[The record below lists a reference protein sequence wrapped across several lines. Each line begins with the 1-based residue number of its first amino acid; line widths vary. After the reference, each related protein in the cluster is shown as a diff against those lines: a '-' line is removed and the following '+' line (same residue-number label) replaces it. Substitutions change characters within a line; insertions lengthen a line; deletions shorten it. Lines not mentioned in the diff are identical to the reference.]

1 MKIWFLTTEYP
12 PYYGGGIG
20 TYMQHAAQMFAGA
33 GHEVT
38 VFVPGLERTEEL
50 QSARLRLLRF
60 RSGVN
65 DLESAAPGPEPDDHP
80 AFPFNVMSHWP
91 ALSYQFA
98 LQVREFIAREG
109 PPDVIEAQDYGGI
122 SYYLLQEKLL
132 GYPGLAGVPVL
143 VHLHAPTFELLPEN
157 QYPDYRLPEYWV
169 ERMEKFCVLAADRR
183 VCPSNF
189 LRRRVLGSLSAG
201 GAELDI
207 DVVPLP
213 FQPPEL
219 EANGAGIEEGV
230 LVCIGRLQLCKGTL
244 PLLASCDRLW
254 REGEQ
259 FRLVLV
265 GGDTE
270 FYARGITV
278 GEYLRR
284 RYERWIE
291 DGRLELTGNLTPD
304 QCAVQRARARAILVP
319 SLYENFP
326 MTCVEAMHAGKVVI
340 ASSSGGQGEMIGN
353 EDCGYVFDWSETGSL
368 ERCIKK
374 VLRLTPAEIKAT
386 GSRAR
391 ARIRQL
397 TAYENVLP
405 RRMEIFEQMKGQ
417 IAEKRIFPSVNQF
430 AMLPLPRQAEEEY
443 APDLLSVIIPYYNMG
458 QYVDDALQSAL
469 RSAYRPLEILIVND
483 GSTESRSLDKLREIE
498 AAGRDGV
505 RVLHIENRGLA
516 SVRNFGAARARGEFL
531 AFLDADDMVEPD
543 FYSRS
548 INVLKKYHNV
558 SLVYSWVRYFEGAN
572 GCFISNNLEFPFL
585 LAHNMAAVI
594 CVLKRADFLA
604 FARNKPLM
612 SYGLEDFESWISL
625 YESGRLGVC
634 IPEMLARYRVRPDSM
649 LRSMNEDQVLYMY
662 DEIVRLH
669 AQSYKQF
676 GDELFRLL
684 SANGASFA
692 WNSPG
697 DNWQSAEKRL
707 RWSAERLRAV
717 EEEVRTLRERVANL
731 EWAEEQLRYFSDPA
745 NMGLKTALRGL
756 GCGLKRKTRQMLKSP
771 VNRLKGNN

>member
-38 VFVPGLERTEEL
+38 VFVPGREKTEEQ
-50 QSARLRLLRF
+50 QSARHRLIQF
-60 RSGVN
+60 RAGVN
-65 DLESAAPGPEPDDHP
+65 DLESEAPGPEPDAHP
-80 AFPFNVMSHWP
+80 AFPFNVMSYWP

-132 GYPGLAGVPVL
+132 GCPGLAGIPVL

-157 QYPDYRLPEYWV
+157 QYPDYKLPEYWV
-169 ERMEKFCVLAADRR
+169 GRMEKFCILAADRR

-189 LRRRVLGSLSAG
+189 LKRRVIGNLTAG
-201 GAELDI
+201 RVVPDI

-213 FQPPEL
+213 FQLPER
-219 EANGAGIEEGV
+219 EADGAGIEERV
-230 LVCIGRLQLCKGTL
+230 LVCVGRLQLCKGTL

-254 REGEQ
+254 REGEK

-270 FYARGITV
+270 FYARGVTV
-278 GEYLRR
+278 GEYLHR
-284 RYERWIE
+284 RYGRWIE
-291 DGRLELTGNLTPD
+291 DGRLEFTGNLTPD
-304 QCAVQRARARAILVP
+304 QCSVQRARAWAILVP

-326 MTCVEAMHAGKVVI
+326 MTCVEAMHAGKAVI

-353 EDCGYVFDWSETGSL
+353 SECGFVFDWSEPGSL
-368 ERCIKK
+368 ESCIKK
-374 VLRLTPAEIKAT
+374 VLSLNPAEIKT
-386 GSRAR
+386 VGSRAR

-417 IAEKRIFPSVNQF
+417 IAEKRTFPSLNQIDL
-430 AMLPLPRQAEEEY
+430 LPQPRQAEADY
-443 APDLLSVIIPYYNMG
+443 APELLSVIIPYYNMG
-458 QYVDDALQSAL
+458 QYIDDALQSAL
-469 RSAYRPLEILIVND
+469 RSTYRPVEILIVND
-483 GSTESRSLDKLREIE
+483 GSTEPRSLDKLREIE

-516 SVRNFGAARARGEFL
+516 SVRNFAAARARGEYL

-558 SLVYSWVRYFEGAN
+558 SLVYSWVRYFEGSN
-572 GCFISNNLEFPFL
+572 GCFITNNLEFPFQ

-594 CVLKRADFLA
+594 CVLKKADFLA
-604 FARNKPLM
+604 FARNKPSM
-612 SYGLEDFESWISL
+612 SYGLEDYESWISL

-634 IPEMLARYRVRPDSM
+634 IPEMLTRYRVRPDSM
-649 LRSMNEDQVLYMY
+649 FRSMNEDQILYMY

-669 AQSYKQF
+669 AQSYQHY
-676 GDELFRLL
+676 GNELFRLL

-707 RWSAERLRAV
+707 RWSTERLRAV
-717 EEEVRTLRERVANL
+717 EEELQLLRERLANL
-731 EWAEEQLRYFSDPA
+731 EWDEEQLQFFSDPA

-756 GCGLKRKTRQMLKSP
+756 GCGLKRKTKQMLKSSI
-771 VNRLKGNN
+771 NRVKGK